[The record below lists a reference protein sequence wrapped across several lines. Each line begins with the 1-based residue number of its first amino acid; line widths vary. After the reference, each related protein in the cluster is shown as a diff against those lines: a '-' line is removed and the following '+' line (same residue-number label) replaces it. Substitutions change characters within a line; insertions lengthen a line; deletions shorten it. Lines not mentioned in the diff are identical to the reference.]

1 MKTRLFWCFFIV
13 IIFFLLCP
21 IQAVEF
27 KKGVHFNQWF
37 ETSGVNQIVFDKYK
51 KNDFRNVKKLGG
63 NIVRLPVNFEAMSSG
78 SPDYLIDHAFFE
90 YLDSA
95 VFLAE
100 ELQLYLIID
109 NHTFYTDPSVY
120 VNIEDRLKK
129 MWNQISNRYKDRS
142 DLIMYEICN
151 EPREI
156 SDKIGRAHV

>member
-13 IIFFLLCP
+13 INFFLFCP

-27 KKGVHFNQWF
+27 QKGVHFNQWF
-37 ETSGVNQIVFDKYK
+37 EANGVNQIVFEKYK

-63 NIVRLPVNFEAMSSG
+63 NIIRLPINFEAMSSG
-78 SPDYLIDHAFFE
+78 NPDYLIDHAFFE

-109 NHTFYTDPSVY
+109 NHTFYADSSVY
-120 VNIEDRLKK
+120 LN
-129 MWNQISNRYKDRS
+129 
-142 DLIMYEICN
+142 
-151 EPREI
+151 
-156 SDKIGRAHV
+156 IGR